1 MPDDLRRSLALL
13 GPLEGRLMRAVWSG
27 RLRGEFVVRDAQ
39 TIVPR
44 LAYTTVMTTLQ
55 RLSDKGLLIATQVSG
70 ERAHRYGAAGTPTE
84 YLAALTRQRVRD
96 LVSEFGE
103 TALAAFVAELDEI
116 DPEQLA
122 RLRKLAE

>member
-1 MPDDLRRSLALL
+1 
-13 GPLEGRLMRAVWSG
+13 MRAVWSG
-27 RLRGEFVVRDAQ
+27 RLGGEFVVRDAQ

-55 RLSDKGLLIATQVSG
+55 RLAHKGVLAATQLPG
-70 ERAHRYGAAGTPTE
+70 ERAYRYRSAGTPTE
-84 YLAALTRQRVRD
+84 FLAAVTRQRVRD

-103 TALAAFVAELDEI
+103 TALAAFVAELDEVGEK
-116 DPEQLA
+116 DMD